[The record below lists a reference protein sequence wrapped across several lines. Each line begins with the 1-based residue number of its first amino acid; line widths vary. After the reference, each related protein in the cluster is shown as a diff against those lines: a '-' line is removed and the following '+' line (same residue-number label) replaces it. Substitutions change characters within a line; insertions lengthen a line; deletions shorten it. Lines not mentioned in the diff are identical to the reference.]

1 MKASTSLPDVS
12 YRRKTRRAGSTAAR
26 LLGTAFLMAS
36 CCLGPDAAAQVF
48 DTTPARTPS
57 QQPVR
62 PVRTYNRTSARPPAN
77 NAPVGSTRSQRPYT
91 AAPETPLERTAAL
104 YHEHIGQYLAGR
116 LTAGLRLVNN
126 TLKNTSRPADREGG
140 LTFLGYINQL
150 DQQDKSGLRVVAA
163 YRFCPY
169 FGVEL
174 SHDEVAARTRNYN
187 NGLSDGILRLS
198 GPVFTALIG
207 YPVTEQIYPYIGIG
221 YAPWSA
227 EFEHDEWW
235 LLDYDSPEAY
245 EAHGSPKGV
254 LYEDRSRC
262 IEVGDDSAVFFTIGV
277 AYRFHRHAQLD
288 VMMRQIDLT
297 SKACFY
303 YDYSGERELQ
313 SEGEFT
319 MKHTTFG
326 ITLSYVF

>member
-1 MKASTSLPDVS
+1 MHGARCAVASRIGAAALTMLCTLGPNAGAETPAATADKAAESPQQSPDLVNTQKLDSVSTGEALPDDNHAEPS
-12 YRRKTRRAGSTAAR
+12 FEAGVPLR
-26 LLGTAFLMAS
+26 
-36 CCLGPDAAAQVF
+36 D
-48 DTTPARTPS
+48 
-57 QQPVR
+57 
-62 PVRTYNRTSARPPAN
+62 RPPSFY
-77 NAPVGSTRSQRPYT
+77 GKHID
-91 AAPETPLERTAAL
+91 PL
-104 YHEHIGQYLAGR
+104 IGKR
-116 LTAGLRLVNN
+116 LTVGARMVENK
-126 TLKNTSRPADREGG
+126 LKETSRPANRDDG
-140 LTFLGYINQL
+140 LTFLGYINELEPL
-150 DQQDKSGLRVVAA
+150 DESGVRLVVG
-163 YRFCPY
+163 YRLCPY
-169 FGVEL
+169 LGVEF

-235 LLDYDSPEAY
+235 HLDYDSPEAY

-297 SKACFY
+297 SKA
-303 YDYSGERELQ
+303 
-313 SEGEFT
+313 
-319 MKHTTFG
+319 
-326 ITLSYVF
+326 

>member
-12 YRRKTRRAGSTAAR
+12 YRRKTRRAGSAAAR
-26 LLGTAFLMAS
+26 LLGAAVLMAS
-36 CCLGPDAAAQVF
+36 CCPGPDAAAQVF
-48 DTTPARTPS
+48 YEPS
-57 QQPVR
+57 GRAAAQQPGR

-150 DQQDKSGLRVVAA
+150 DQQDKSGLRVVAG

-169 FGVEL
+169 FGVEF

-187 NGLSDGILRLS
+187 NGLSDGVLRLS

-235 LLDYDSPEAY
+235 HLDYDSPEAY

-262 IEVGDDSAVFFTIGV
+262 IEVGDDSAVFFSPSAWPTASTGT
-277 AYRFHRHAQLD
+277 RNW
-288 VMMRQIDLT
+288 T
-297 SKACFY
+297 
-303 YDYSGERELQ
+303 
-313 SEGEFT
+313 
-319 MKHTTFG
+319 
-326 ITLSYVF
+326 

>member
-1 MKASTSLPDVS
+1 MKPDVS

-126 TLKNTSRPADREGG
+126 TLKNTSRPPAPRIAKAG
-140 LTFLGYINQL
+140 
-150 DQQDKSGLRVVAA
+150 S
-163 YRFCPY
+163 
-169 FGVEL
+169 L
-174 SHDEVAARTRNYN
+174 SWAISTSSISRT
-187 NGLSDGILRLS
+187 
-198 GPVFTALIG
+198 
-207 YPVTEQIYPYIGIG
+207 
-221 YAPWSA
+221 
-227 EFEHDEWW
+227 
-235 LLDYDSPEAY
+235 
-245 EAHGSPKGV
+245 
-254 LYEDRSRC
+254 SR
-262 IEVGDDSAVFFTIGV
+262 D
-277 AYRFHRHAQLD
+277 
-288 VMMRQIDLT
+288 
-297 SKACFY
+297 
-303 YDYSGERELQ
+303 
-313 SEGEFT
+313 
-319 MKHTTFG
+319 
-326 ITLSYVF
+326 